1 MHTLSW
7 LHKLINN
14 YIGKHMSTFT
24 TLLDIRNDIA
34 DSLHTV
40 GLDNWAERLVIGS
53 EYNSMSR
60 AIEAYLGI
68 DKDTEHD
75 MPETLE
81 QMRTW
86 YSASEGLTW
95 VFNDAVKEHGI
106 PVTLIDETIAA

>member
-1 MHTLSW
+1 
-7 LHKLINN
+7 
-14 YIGKHMSTFT
+14 MSTFT

-34 DSLHTV
+34 AEINAT
-40 GLDNWAERLVIGS
+40 GLDNWPQRLVIGS

-81 QMRTW
+81 QMKTW
-86 YSASEGLTW
+86 YSASEGLAW
-95 VFNDAVKEHGI
+95 LFNDAVREFNI

>member
-1 MHTLSW
+1 
-7 LHKLINN
+7 
-14 YIGKHMSTFT
+14 MSTFT

-34 DSLHTV
+34 VEINAT

-53 EYNSMSR
+53 EYNKMSR

-68 DKDTEHD
+68 DTDTEHD

-81 QMRTW
+81 QMKEWFSTSR
-86 YSASEGLTW
+86 GLIW
-95 VFNDAVKEHGI
+95 CFNDAVEEYGI